1 LAETE
6 ELSLRTPRPVA
17 TTEWP
22 T

>member
-6 ELSLRTPRPVA
+6 ELSLRTPA